1 MRAQTIIRQS
11 TVAGLQP
18 APTGFTLV
26 PTVKRQGRGAVRRKG
41 IAIVIAS
48 VCVFALSL
56 APAASAHTQT
66 VAPPGLD
73 EPVMFMDPIAVPW
86 VQGHCRAQAPAVS
99 WEASGGVAGFFPNE
113 PLPCP
118 PVPNPGGEIT
128 GP

>member
-1 MRAQTIIRQS
+1 
-11 TVAGLQP
+11 
-18 APTGFTLV
+18 
-26 PTVKRQGRGAVRRKG
+26 VKKI

-48 VCVFALSL
+48 VCALVLGL

-73 EPVMFMDPIAVPW
+73 EPVFFMDPIAVPW

-99 WEASGGVAGFFPNE
+99 WEASGNVAGFFPNTT
-113 PLPCP
+113 LPCP
-118 PVPNPGGEIT
+118 EVQNPGGQIT